1 MLKTNCLRRF
11 QDHGN
16 TMVEVKT
23 ILSKIKTEI
32 SKSDIL
38 LRKWLQNKLEGV
50 DVFWDGDVIGKRT
63 CLNYFGRVLFFY
75 YFS

>member
-1 MLKTNCLRRF
+1 MIQIIYPKAKSLKVSL
-11 QDHGN
+11 
-16 TMVEVKT
+16 
-23 ILSKIKTEI
+23 KIKTEI